1 MKPTI
6 YKFITEAG
14 DVYAV
19 SARDFAEYSE
29 HIEPTLEDL
38 RALRLQHQARTEE
51 PIAAQ
56 ASRYLQGMARGR
68 VKCERCG
75 QIGVGPCGCGFQD
88 ECKAQS

>member
-38 RALRLQHQARTEE
+38 RALRLQHHITE
-51 PIAAQ
+51 P
-56 ASRYLQGMARGR
+56 R
-68 VKCERCG
+68 
-75 QIGVGPCGCGFQD
+75 F
-88 ECKAQS
+88 